1 MPRLVADLTKVQQ
14 ELGNCISGRRR
25 HLSRDVGKQARA
37 AARRNPGSDSQVVA
51 AARGRPSN
59 TIAKHHRER
68 PVLAGLKV
76 VDEGVLSHQIHRG
89 TVERPAHLVRDAS
102 ANNERARGQDVS
114 IAEPLKYGLVCTM
127 TSGGGAVND
136 KAKHDQA
143 IASIR
148 AAIEA
153 NAEYGFPNVIA
164 MSGNRDGIPDDVG
177 IENAVAALKQVAGF
191 AEQQKVTICI
201 EYLNSKVDHQ
211 GYMFD
216 NMAWGVEVCTR
227 VGSPN
232 VKILYDIYHAQI
244 MEGDI
249 IRTIQ
254 THKDLIG
261 HYHTGGNPGRHEID
275 ETQELYYPAIM
286 RAIAATGFTG
296 YVAHEFV
303 PTRDPL
309 TSLAQAVEICDI

>member
-1 MPRLVADLTKVQQ
+1 MNTAKF
-14 ELGNCISGRRR
+14 SRRA
-25 HLSRDVGKQARA
+25 LIQGAS
-37 AARRNPGSDSQVVA
+37 VVA
-51 AARGRPSN
+51 AGAVATR
-59 TIAKHHRER
+59 
-68 PVLAGLKV
+68 VLAEDAAADVRRVVKKGRINQSASRWCYRKLSLDQLCEAGARMGLKGI
-76 VDEGVLSHQIHRG
+76 DL
-89 TVERPAHLVRDAS
+89 
-102 ANNERARGQDVS
+102 
-114 IAEPLKYGLVCTM
+114 LKPEDFPTLKKHGLVCTM

-136 KAKHDQA
+136 KAKHEQA
-143 IASIR
+143 VARIR

-164 MSGNRDGIPDDVG
+164 MAGNRDGISDGVG

-191 AEQQKVTICI
+191 AEQKKVNVCI
-201 EYLNSKVDHQ
+201 EYLNSKVDHP

-216 NMAWGVEVCTR
+216 HMAWGVEVCTR

-249 IRTIQ
+249 IRTIR
-254 THKDLIG
+254 TYKDLIG

-286 RAIAATGFTG
+286 RAIAETGFTG

-303 PTRDPL
+303 PTGDPL
-309 TSLAQAVEICDI
+309 TSLARAIEICDV

>member
-1 MPRLVADLTKVQQ
+1 MNAAKF
-14 ELGNCISGRRR
+14 SRRAMIQGA
-25 HLSRDVGKQARA
+25 SIA
-37 AARRNPGSDSQVVA
+37 AAGVVA
-51 AARGRPSN
+51 A
-59 TIAKHHRER
+59 
-68 PVLAGLKV
+68 PVLAQESAAEIGRVVKKGRINQSASRWCYRKLSLDQLCEAGAKMGLKGI
-76 VDEGVLSHQIHRG
+76 DLLKPDDFP
-89 TVERPAHLVRDAS
+89 TLK
-102 ANNERARGQDVS
+102 
-114 IAEPLKYGLVCTM
+114 KYGLVCTM

-136 KAKHDQA
+136 KAKQEQA
-143 IASIR
+143 VARIR

-153 NAEYGFPNVIA
+153 NAEYGFRNVIA
-164 MSGNRDGIPDDVG
+164 MAGNRNGISDDVG
-177 IENAVAALKQVAGF
+177 IDNAVAALKQVAGF
-191 AEQQKVTICI
+191 AEEKKVNVSI
-201 EYLNSKVDHQ
+201 EYLNSKVDHP

-216 NMAWGVEVCTR
+216 HVAWGVEVCTR

-249 IRTIQ
+249 IRTIR

-286 RAIAATGFTG
+286 RAIAETGFTG

-303 PTRDPL
+303 PTGDPL
-309 TSLAQAVEICDI
+309 TSLADAVRICDV

>member
-1 MPRLVADLTKVQQ
+1 MRKRTNRESASKWCYRQ
-14 ELGNCISGRRR
+14 
-25 HLSRDVGKQARA
+25 LSLDQLCEAG
-37 AARRNPGSDSQVVA
+37 
-51 AARGRPSN
+51 
-59 TIAKHHRER
+59 AKM
-68 PVLAGLKV
+68 GLKGI
-76 VDEGVLSHQIHRG
+76 DLL
-89 TVERPAHLVRDAS
+89 RPD
-102 ANNERARGQDVS
+102 DF
-114 IAEPLKYGLVCTM
+114 PTLKKHGLVCTM

-136 KAKHDQA
+136 KTKHEQA
-143 IASIR
+143 VARIR

-153 NAEYGFPNVIA
+153 NAEYGFANVIA
-164 MSGNRDGIPDDVG
+164 MSGNRNGIPDDVG

-191 AEQQKVTICI
+191 AEKKKVNVCI
-201 EYLNSKVDHQ
+201 EYLNSKVDHK

-232 VKILYDIYHAQI
+232 VQILYDIYHAQI

-254 THKDLIG
+254 THKELIG

-286 RAIAATGFTG
+286 RAIAETGFTG

-303 PTRDPL
+303 PTGDPL
-309 TSLAQAVEICDI
+309 TSLAQAVEICDV

>member
-1 MPRLVADLTKVQQ
+1 MNAGK
-14 ELGNCISGRRR
+14 
-25 HLSRDVGKQARA
+25 LSRRALIHGASIA
-37 AARRNPGSDSQVVA
+37 AAGTFA
-51 AARGRPSN
+51 A
-59 TIAKHHRER
+59 
-68 PVLAGLKV
+68 PVLAQSAAVEIKRLVVKGRINQSASRWCYGRLSLDRLCEAGAKMGLKGI
-76 VDEGVLSHQIHRG
+76 DLLKPDDF
-89 TVERPAHLVRDAS
+89 PA
-102 ANNERARGQDVS
+102 
-114 IAEPLKYGLVCTM
+114 LKKHGLVCTM

-136 KAKHDQA
+136 KTKHEQA
-143 IASIR
+143 VASIR
-148 AAIEA
+148 TAIEA
-153 NAEYGFPNVIA
+153 NAEHGFANVIA
-164 MSGNRDGIPDDVG
+164 MAGNRNGIPDDVG

-191 AEQQKVTICI
+191 AEKAKVNVCI
-201 EYLNSKVDHQ
+201 EYLNSKVDHK

-249 IRTIQ
+249 IRTIR

-286 RAIAATGFTG
+286 RAIAETGFTG

-303 PTRDPL
+303 PTGDPL
-309 TSLAQAVEICDI
+309 TSLAQAVEICDV

>member
-1 MPRLVADLTKVQQ
+1 MKTGK
-14 ELGNCISGRRR
+14 
-25 HLSRDVGKQARA
+25 LSRRALIHGASIA
-37 AARRNPGSDSQVVA
+37 AAGAVA
-51 AARGRPSN
+51 A
-59 TIAKHHRER
+59 
-68 PVLAGLKV
+68 PVLAQNAAAQIKRVVKKGRINQSASRWCYRKLSLDQLCEAGAKMGLKGI
-76 VDEGVLSHQIHRG
+76 DLL
-89 TVERPAHLVRDAS
+89 RPD
-102 ANNERARGQDVS
+102 DF
-114 IAEPLKYGLVCTM
+114 PTLKKHGLVCTM

-136 KAKHDQA
+136 KAKHEQA
-143 IASIR
+143 IARIL

-153 NAEYGFPNVIA
+153 NAEYGFCNVIA
-164 MSGNRDGIPDDVG
+164 MAGNRNGIPDDVG

-191 AEQQKVTICI
+191 AEKKKVNVCI
-201 EYLNSKVDHQ
+201 EYLNSKVDHK

-286 RAIAATGFTG
+286 RAIAETGFTG

-303 PTRDPL
+303 PTGDPL
-309 TSLAQAVEICDI
+309 TSLAQAIEICDV

>member
-1 MPRLVADLTKVQQ
+1 MNTGK
-14 ELGNCISGRRR
+14 
-25 HLSRDVGKQARA
+25 LSRRA
-37 AARRNPGSDSQVVA
+37 LIRGASMVA
-51 AARGRPSN
+51 AGAVAAPILAQDTAAENTAAENTAAGIKRVVKEGRINQSASRWCYRKLSLDQLCEAGATMGLVGIDLLKPDDFP
-59 TIAKHHRER
+59 TLKKH
-68 PVLAGLKV
+68 
-76 VDEGVLSHQIHRG
+76 
-89 TVERPAHLVRDAS
+89 
-102 ANNERARGQDVS
+102 
-114 IAEPLKYGLVCTM
+114 GLVCTM

-136 KAKHDQA
+136 RAKHEQA
-143 IASIR
+143 IARIG

-153 NAEYGFPNVIA
+153 NAEYGFSNVIA
-164 MSGNRDGIPDDVG
+164 MAGNRGGIPDDVG
-177 IENAVAALKQVAGF
+177 IENAVAALKQVAGL
-191 AEQQKVTICI
+191 AEKKKVNVCI
-201 EYLNSKVDHQ
+201 EYLNSKVDHK

-254 THKDLIG
+254 THKDVIG
-261 HYHTGGNPGRHEID
+261 HYHTGGVPGRHEID

-286 RAIAATGFTG
+286 RAIAETGFTG

-303 PTRDPL
+303 PTGDPL
-309 TSLAQAVEICDI
+309 TSLAQAVEICDV

>member
-1 MPRLVADLTKVQQ
+1 MNTGK
-14 ELGNCISGRRR
+14 
-25 HLSRDVGKQARA
+25 LSRRA
-37 AARRNPGSDSQVVA
+37 LIRGASMLAAGAVTA
-51 AARGRPSN
+51 
-59 TIAKHHRER
+59 
-68 PVLAGLKV
+68 PVLAQDAAAEIKRVVKKGRIHQSVSRWCYRTLSLDQLCEAGATMGLKGI
-76 VDEGVLSHQIHRG
+76 DLL
-89 TVERPAHLVRDAS
+89 TPNDF
-102 ANNERARGQDVS
+102 
-114 IAEPLKYGLVCTM
+114 PTLKKHGLVCTM

-136 KAKHDQA
+136 KTTREQA
-143 IASIR
+143 IARIR

-153 NAEYGFPNVIA
+153 NAEYGFSNVIA
-164 MSGNRDGIPDDVG
+164 MAGNRNGISDDVG

-191 AEQQKVTICI
+191 AEEKKVNICI
-201 EYLNSKVDHQ
+201 EYLNSKVDHK

-286 RAIAATGFTG
+286 RAVVETGFTG

-303 PTRDPL
+303 PTGDPL
-309 TSLAQAVEICDI
+309 TSLAQAVKICDV

>member
-1 MPRLVADLTKVQQ
+1 M
-14 ELGNCISGRRR
+14 NSGK
-25 HLSRDVGKQARA
+25 LSRRDVLRGASLA
-37 AARRNPGSDSQVVA
+37 AAGAVA
-51 AARGRPSN
+51 APALALAADSDTEIKRIVKNGRINQSVSKWCYRGFSLDELCAAG
-59 TIAKHHRER
+59 AKM
-68 PVLAGLKV
+68 GLKGI
-76 VDEGVLSHQIHRG
+76 DL
-89 TVERPAHLVRDAS
+89 
-102 ANNERARGQDVS
+102 
-114 IAEPLKYGLVCTM
+114 LKPSDFPTLKKHGLVCTM

-136 KAKHDQA
+136 KKKNEQTLDR
-143 IASIR
+143 IR
-148 AAIEA
+148 TAVEA
-153 NAEYGFPNVIA
+153 NAEYGFDNVIIMA
-164 MSGNRDGIPDDVG
+164 GQRGEIPDDVG
-177 IENAVAALKQVAGF
+177 LDNGVEVLKQVAGF
-191 AEQQKVTICI
+191 AEKHKVTLCI
-201 EYLNSKVDHQ
+201 EYLNSKVNHP

-216 NMAWGVEVCTR
+216 NMAWGVELCTR

-286 RAIAATGFTG
+286 RAIAETGFTG

-303 PTRDPL
+303 PTGDPL
-309 TSLAQAVEICDI
+309 TSLARAIEICDV

>member
-1 MPRLVADLTKVQQ
+1 M
-14 ELGNCISGRRR
+14 
-25 HLSRDVGKQARA
+25 
-37 AARRNPGSDSQVVA
+37 
-51 AARGRPSN
+51 
-59 TIAKHHRER
+59 
-68 PVLAGLKV
+68 GLKGI
-76 VDEGVLSHQIHRG
+76 DLL
-89 TVERPAHLVRDAS
+89 TPD
-102 ANNERARGQDVS
+102 DF
-114 IAEPLKYGLVCTM
+114 PTLKKHGLVCTM

-136 KAKHDQA
+136 KANHEQA
-143 IASIR
+143 VARIR

-164 MSGNRDGIPDDVG
+164 MAGNRNGITDDVG
-177 IENAVAALKQVAGF
+177 IENAVAALKQVAGL
-191 AEQQKVTICI
+191 AEKNKVNVCI
-201 EYLNSKVDHQ
+201 EYLNSKVDHP

-216 NMAWGVEVCTR
+216 HMAWGVEVCTR
-227 VGSPN
+227 VGSAN

-286 RAIAATGFTG
+286 RAIAETGFTG

-303 PTRDPL
+303 PTGDPL
-309 TSLAQAVEICDI
+309 TSLARAIEICDV

>member
-1 MPRLVADLTKVQQ
+1 MDTGK
-14 ELGNCISGRRR
+14 
-25 HLSRDVGKQARA
+25 LSRRALIRGASMA
-37 AARRNPGSDSQVVA
+37 AAGAFA
-51 AARGRPSN
+51 A
-59 TIAKHHRER
+59 
-68 PVLAGLKV
+68 PVLAQNAAAEIKRVVKNGRINQSASRWCYRDLSLDQLCEAGAKMGLKGI
-76 VDEGVLSHQIHRG
+76 DL
-89 TVERPAHLVRDAS
+89 
-102 ANNERARGQDVS
+102 
-114 IAEPLKYGLVCTM
+114 LKPDDFPTLKKHGLVCTM

-136 KAKHDQA
+136 KAKHEQA
-143 IASIR
+143 IPRFR

-164 MSGNRDGIPDDVG
+164 MSGNRNGIPDDVG
-177 IENAVAALKQVAGF
+177 IENAVAVLKQVAGF
-191 AEQQKVTICI
+191 AEEKKVNICI
-201 EYLNSKVDHQ
+201 EYLNSKVDHK

-249 IRTIQ
+249 IRTIL
-254 THKDLIG
+254 THKDVIG

-275 ETQELYYPAIM
+275 ESQELYYPAIM
-286 RAIAATGFTG
+286 QAIVETGFTG

-303 PTRDPL
+303 PTRDPI
-309 TSLAQAVEICDI
+309 TSLAQAVEICDV

>member
-1 MPRLVADLTKVQQ
+1 MKTGK
-14 ELGNCISGRRR
+14 
-25 HLSRDVGKQARA
+25 LSRRA
-37 AARRNPGSDSQVVA
+37 LIHGASILAAGAVA
-51 AARGRPSN
+51 A
-59 TIAKHHRER
+59 
-68 PVLAGLKV
+68 PVLAQNAAAEIKRVVRKGRINQSVSRWCYRSLSLDQLCEAGAKMGLKGI
-76 VDEGVLSHQIHRG
+76 DLLSPDDFP
-89 TVERPAHLVRDAS
+89 T
-102 ANNERARGQDVS
+102 
-114 IAEPLKYGLVCTM
+114 LKKHGLVCTM
-127 TSGGGAVND
+127 TTGGGAVND
-136 KAKHDQA
+136 KAKHEQA
-143 IASIR
+143 IAGIL

-153 NAEYGFPNVIA
+153 TAECGFPNVIA
-164 MSGNRDGIPDDVG
+164 MSGNRNGIPDDVG

-191 AEQQKVTICI
+191 AEKKKVNVCI
-201 EYLNSKVDHQ
+201 EYLNSKVDHK

-216 NMAWGVEVCTR
+216 HMAWGVEVCTR
-227 VGSPN
+227 VGSSN

-254 THKDLIG
+254 THKALIG

-286 RAIAATGFTG
+286 RAIAETGFTG

-309 TSLAQAVEICDI
+309 TSLAQAVEICDV